1 MTARLAR
8 ARVRKELVPARGQ
21 RPQPG
26 RPCRMPPHAPPP
38 PRGLREGRPAGLRT
52 RPRSPTS
59 RCLAGVTVT
68 PPGPEPAPARCHLPS
83 PPAVPRRPRGSHER
97 GQLQRGGSLDSPG
110 ACSVRGGTAVTG
122 RPAVALEAEAEATL
136 PRPQGQW
143 EPGRGQGGGTG
154 GEGCHRQARP
164 GGRGRSSAGDGD
176 GDGASRITIA
186 LPHVTASPLRGP
198 TATTHPA
205 GPLGLQA
212 PPAPTPRCR

>member
-1 MTARLAR
+1 MGSAPSPGG
-8 ARVRKELVPARGQ
+8 PAGCHPT
-21 RPQPG
+21 RPRPPEASVKAAPQDSGHAQG
-26 RPCRMPPHAPPP
+26 RPLPGVSRGDRHATGPRASPRALPPAVTTGSAPPP
-38 PRGLREGRPAGLRT
+38 PGV
-52 RPRSPTS
+52 PRV
-59 RCLAGVTVT
+59 RR
-68 PPGPEPAPARCHLPS
+68 AR
-83 PPAVPRRPRGSHER
+83 PPAAER

-110 ACSVRGGTAVTG
+110 ACSVRGGAAVTG

-164 GGRGRSSAGDGD
+164 GGRGRSSACDGDGD

-212 PPAPTPRCR
+212 PPTPTPRCR